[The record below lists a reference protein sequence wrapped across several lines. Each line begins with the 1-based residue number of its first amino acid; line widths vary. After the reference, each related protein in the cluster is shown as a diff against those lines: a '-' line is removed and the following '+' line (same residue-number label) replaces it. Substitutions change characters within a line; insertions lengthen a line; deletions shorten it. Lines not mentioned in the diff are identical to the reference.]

1 MDKLHE
7 DHKNYVKLLKLM
19 DSLLTGLKQGS
30 DKGYRELYLIMN
42 YMTRYPDIFHHPYE
56 DIIFAELETLE
67 GVDID
72 EIERVHEMGLTVSD
86 EIERLKAEHSKIYH
100 ESRALLDEL
109 DAVVN
114 GHIVEKERIQEL
126 AQQYTDSLREHM
138 NTEESKIFP
147 MINDRMTEASW
158 DNISD
163 SLKHVNDPIFDGPTS
178 DEYKLIYNQV
188 VNE

>member
-1 MDKLHE
+1 MKTPIMDKLHE

-67 GVDID
+67 GVDI
-72 EIERVHEMGLTVSD
+72 D

>member
-67 GVDID
+67 GVDI
-72 EIERVHEMGLTVSD
+72 D